1 MDVEK
6 EYKEAKR
13 RIVRQI
19 LEHGLFKGNDFES
32 VAVNMTLSRVAQK
45 DDEFVDMLVGF
56 LNGSVS
62 EKQMKEKIDNIMKE
76 MK

>member
-13 RIVRQI
+13 EIVRKI
-19 LEHGLFKGNDFES
+19 LERGLFKGNDFES

-56 LNGSVS
+56 LNGSVN

>member
-13 RIVRQI
+13 EIVRKI
-19 LEHGLFKGNDFES
+19 LERGLFKGNDFES
-32 VAVNMTLSRVAQK
+32 VAVNMTLPRVAQK
-45 DDEFVDMLVGF
+45 NDEFVDMLVKF
-56 LNGSVS
+56 LNGGVS

>member
-1 MDVEK
+1 MNVEK

-13 RIVRQI
+13 KIVRQI
-19 LEHGLFKGNDFES
+19 LERGLFKGNDFES
-32 VAVNMTLSRVAQK
+32 VAVNMTLSRIAQK

-62 EKQMKEKIDNIMKE
+62 EKKMKEKIDNIMKE

>member
-1 MDVEK
+1 MNVEK

-13 RIVRQI
+13 KIVRQI
-19 LEHGLFKGNDFES
+19 LERGLFKGNDFES
-32 VAVNMTLSRVAQK
+32 VAVNMTLSRIAQK

-62 EKQMKEKIDNIMKE
+62 EKKMKKKIDNIMKE